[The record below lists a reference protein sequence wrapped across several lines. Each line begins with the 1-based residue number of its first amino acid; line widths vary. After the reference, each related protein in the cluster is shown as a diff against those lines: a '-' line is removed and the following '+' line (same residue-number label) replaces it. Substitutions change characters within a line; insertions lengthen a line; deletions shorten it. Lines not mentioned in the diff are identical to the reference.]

1 MTLREFSEKVET
13 ICRENGSWAGEVY
26 DDGKIRIVGCE
37 ETEGHKCQVN
47 LINRETKKFKC
58 VATRVNRY
66 NLTRT
71 MFNHYIKA
79 IEG

>member
-13 ICRENGSWAGEVY
+13 IYREKGSWCCDFF
-26 DDGKIRIVGCE
+26 DDGKYRVIGCE
-37 ETEGHKCQVN
+37 ETEGHKYQVN
-47 LINRETKKFKC
+47 LINKETKKVKC

-71 MFNHYIKA
+71 MYTHYIKA